1 MRIKGVTL
9 RIKGVYFNHGFK
21 FWNPLG
27 DTTMKALL
35 IEKLNK
41 LASDNSDLVIYDTG
55 AEMAAATDEQID
67 VWLIDVGSNR
77 DEIRVEAT
85 IQEFVDAAIDAIN
98 GDFSD
103 FNAILGYSKDN
114 KWDTE
119 DYSDIISKFERITD
133 LEL

>member
-1 MRIKGVTL
+1 
-9 RIKGVYFNHGFK
+9 
-21 FWNPLG
+21 
-27 DTTMKALL
+27 MKAQL

-41 LASDNSDLVIYDTG
+41 LASDNQDLIIYDTG
-55 AEMAAATDEQID
+55 AEMAAATDEQIYS
-67 VWLIDVGSNR
+67 WLVDVGSTR

-85 IQEFVDAAIDAIN
+85 IQEFVDATIDAIN

-103 FNAILGYSKDN
+103 LNEILGYSKDN
-114 KWDTE
+114 IWDWDTD

>member
-1 MRIKGVTL
+1 
-9 RIKGVYFNHGFK
+9 
-21 FWNPLG
+21 
-27 DTTMKALL
+27 MKTLL

-41 LASDNSDLVIYDTG
+41 LALDNSDLIIYDTG

-67 VWLIDVGSNR
+67 AWLVDVGSSR

-85 IQEFVDAAIDAIN
+85 MQEFVDATIDAIN

-103 FNAILGYSKDN
+103 FNEILGYSDN
-114 KWDTE
+114 KWDIE
-119 DYSDIISKFERITD
+119 DIISKFERITN